1 MAPWCNPLTLQPE
14 QSGGV
19 GSSPC
24 RPPPLER
31 HDKGSRTRLG
41 LLPGGYYTYFGKIRL
56 KSLLVL
62 RTRENHP
69 TLRKSANG
77 IAASSPLRQNQSFD
91 VKFLVP
97 SQKLKWMLK
106 YCSYLKYF
114 LINQLQRYP
123 SRVVYMFRQISY
135 LGPELRAFSGQ
146 ENLTFLR
153 KFI

>member
-1 MAPWCNPLTLQPE
+1 MSRCFKNSVSIFLKQCQNKVSFE
-14 QSGGV
+14 REI
-19 GSSPC
+19 SSVI
-24 RPPPLER
+24 
-31 HDKGSRTRLG
+31 
-41 LLPGGYYTYFGKIRL
+41 KIRL

-77 IAASSPLRQNQSFD
+77 IAASSPLRQNQSFE

-146 ENLTFLR
+146 EKLTFLR

>member
-1 MAPWCNPLTLQPE
+1 MNIQPYHPGPKFDTSSLQYFFTT
-14 QSGGV
+14 
-19 GSSPC
+19 
-24 RPPPLER
+24 
-31 HDKGSRTRLG
+31 DG
-41 LLPGGYYTYFGKIRL
+41 LVTTQDISTKIRL

-77 IAASSPLRQNQSFD
+77 IAASSPLRQNQSFE

-106 YCSYLKYF
+106 YCSYLNYF

>member
-1 MAPWCNPLTLQPE
+1 MAACLVL
-14 QSGGV
+14 
-19 GSSPC
+19 PC
-24 RPPPLER
+24 TECT
-31 HDKGSRTRLG
+31 KGSPDPSVDRFKPTTAL
-41 LLPGGYYTYFGKIRL
+41 YKIRL

-69 TLRKSANG
+69 TLPKSANG
-77 IAASSPLRQNQSFD
+77 IAASSPLRQNQSFE

>member
-1 MAPWCNPLTLQPE
+1 MKVGNKGKIFRTLRE
-14 QSGGV
+14 TAKLYSKF
-19 GSSPC
+19 C
-24 RPPPLER
+24 Y
-31 HDKGSRTRLG
+31 RT
-41 LLPGGYYTYFGKIRL
+41 KIRL

-77 IAASSPLRQNQSFD
+77 IAASSPLRQNQSLE

-106 YCSYLKYF
+106 YCSYLKCF

-146 ENLTFLR
+146 EKWTFLR

>member
-1 MAPWCNPLTLQPE
+1 MILVLKVHCE
-14 QSGGV
+14 SGI
-19 GSSPC
+19 SSN
-24 RPPPLER
+24 
-31 HDKGSRTRLG
+31 HYIGKVIKVIFKM
-41 LLPGGYYTYFGKIRL
+41 GYWKIRL

-77 IAASSPLRQNQSFD
+77 IAASSPLRQNQSFE

-97 SQKLKWMLK
+97 SQKLTWMLK

-146 ENLTFLR
+146 EKLTFLR

>member
-1 MAPWCNPLTLQPE
+1 MKQWILAKFLCDRVQ
-14 QSGGV
+14 GV
-19 GSSPC
+19 ERFATHPRHFPSQV
-24 RPPPLER
+24 PPL
-31 HDKGSRTRLG
+31 GLG
-41 LLPGGYYTYFGKIRL
+41 ITQFPKIRL

-77 IAASSPLRQNQSFD
+77 IAASSPLRQNQSFE

-106 YCSYLKYF
+106 YCSHLKYF

>member
-1 MAPWCNPLTLQPE
+1 MCCSLNSYQQRATLTYCFFGVLNLFLLHTQP
-14 QSGGV
+14 
-19 GSSPC
+19 P
-24 RPPPLER
+24 
-31 HDKGSRTRLG
+31 
-41 LLPGGYYTYFGKIRL
+41 KIRL

-77 IAASSPLRQNQSFD
+77 IAASSPLRQNQSFE
-91 VKFLVP
+91 VKFLVS

-146 ENLTFLR
+146 EKLTFLR

>member
-1 MAPWCNPLTLQPE
+1 MMMKMMMTMMMIIIQYNDRPLFFT
-14 QSGGV
+14 V
-19 GSSPC
+19 SS
-24 RPPPLER
+24 
-31 HDKGSRTRLG
+31 K
-41 LLPGGYYTYFGKIRL
+41 LLLLKIRL

-77 IAASSPLRQNQSFD
+77 IAASSPLRQNQSLE

-106 YCSYLKYF
+106 YCSYLKHF

-123 SRVVYMFRQISY
+123 SRAVYMFRQISY

-146 ENLTFLR
+146 EKLTFLR
-153 KFI
+153 KFM

>member
-1 MAPWCNPLTLQPE
+1 MCVSDVWRETSIISMFQNIPRSYIHIQL
-14 QSGGV
+14 
-19 GSSPC
+19 
-24 RPPPLER
+24 
-31 HDKGSRTRLG
+31 
-41 LLPGGYYTYFGKIRL
+41 KIRL

-77 IAASSPLRQNQSFD
+77 IAASSPLRQNQSFE

>member
-1 MAPWCNPLTLQPE
+1 MQ
-14 QSGGV
+14 
-19 GSSPC
+19 
-24 RPPPLER
+24 LEAN
-31 HDKGSRTRLG
+31 KGSTVLTYCSH
-41 LLPGGYYTYFGKIRL
+41 LLKHQISLKMLPREVLFKIRL

-77 IAASSPLRQNQSFD
+77 IAASSPLRQNQSFE

-114 LINQLQRYP
+114 LIIQLQRYP

-146 ENLTFLR
+146 EKLTFLR

>member
-1 MAPWCNPLTLQPE
+1 MFLPFVISF
-14 QSGGV
+14 QSNSLPFLV
-19 GSSPC
+19 SQ
-24 RPPPLER
+24 
-31 HDKGSRTRLG
+31 SRMGRDIKPRRG
-41 LLPGGYYTYFGKIRL
+41 LAKIRL

-77 IAASSPLRQNQSFD
+77 IAASCPLRQNQSFE
-91 VKFLVP
+91 VKFLLP

-106 YCSYLKYF
+106 HWSHLKYF

-123 SRVVYMFRQISY
+123 SRVVYMFRQISH

-146 ENLTFLR
+146 EKLTFLR
-153 KFI
+153 KFT